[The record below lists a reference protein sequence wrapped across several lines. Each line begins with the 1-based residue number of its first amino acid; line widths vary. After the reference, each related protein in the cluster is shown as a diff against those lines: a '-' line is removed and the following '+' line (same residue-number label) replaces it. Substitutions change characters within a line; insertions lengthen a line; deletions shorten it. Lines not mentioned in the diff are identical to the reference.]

1 MTDLTAQEI
10 WKSMSE
16 FDNEYEVSN
25 LGRFRSVDRV
35 IIRKGSKTK
44 IKGRILRGQHDK
56 YGYVTMTIKH
66 RQEKA
71 HRLVAKHF
79 VENPLNKK
87 QVNHKNGIKSD
98 NRASNLEWCSHEEN
112 MKHLYL
118 TMPFEHKNSKQKRME
133 REDLIRKLTQF
144 VESRT
149 IEDVKDSW
157 VSAKNILDVLCAKYN
172 KINIPMFYE
181 EWKEKDDALTS
192 LLAEYGKLTKEL
204 QDEKEKHM
212 TRPSLRSP
220 LDEMV
225 IEKQVWESTLH
236 RSMVL
241 QAENAQLKE
250 LLKECRNILN
260 EQTFHRNTCLETD
273 ETLRNRIVKKAEIL
287 QKIDEVLK

>member
-1 MTDLTAQEI
+1 MTDLTEQEI
-10 WKSMSE
+10 WKSMPE

-25 LGRFRSVDRV
+25 LGRFRSADRV

-44 IKGRILRGQHDK
+44 IKGRILKGQHDK

-157 VSAKNILDVLCAKYN
+157 VSAKNILDVLCVKYN

-181 EWKEKDDALTS
+181 EWKA
-192 LLAEYGKLTKEL
+192 KLE
-204 QDEKEKHM
+204 
-212 TRPSLRSP
+212 
-220 LDEMV
+220 
-225 IEKQVWESTLH
+225 
-236 RSMVL
+236 
-241 QAENAQLKE
+241 ENAKLKE
-250 LLKECRNILN
+250 LLK
-260 EQTFHRNTCLETD
+260 QAETQIIAYKNND
-273 ETLRNRIVKKAEIL
+273 TLPERAFYEKEVEEL
-287 QKIDEVLK
+287 LGKIDEVLK

>member
-1 MTDLTAQEI
+1 MTDLTEQEI
-10 WKSMSE
+10 WKSMPE

-25 LGRFRSVDRV
+25 LGRFRSADRV

-44 IKGRILRGQHDK
+44 IKGRILKGQHDK

-157 VSAKNILDVLCAKYN
+157 VSAKNILDVLCVKYN
-172 KINIPMFYE
+172 KINIPMFYD
-181 EWKEKDDALTS
+181 EWKA
-192 LLAEYGKLTKEL
+192 KLE
-204 QDEKEKHM
+204 
-212 TRPSLRSP
+212 
-220 LDEMV
+220 
-225 IEKQVWESTLH
+225 
-236 RSMVL
+236 
-241 QAENAQLKE
+241 ENAKLKE
-250 LLKECRNILN
+250 LLK
-260 EQTFHRNTCLETD
+260 QAETQIIAYKNND
-273 ETLRNRIVKKAEIL
+273 TLPERAFYEKEVEEL
-287 QKIDEVLK
+287 LGKIDEALK